1 MNSEKGTFNIVQPFI
16 RVNKTFVYKK
26 KKFPIDFGLIKKYSL
41 FFYNKRKEFKSVKDI
56 EIKPENYEICDES
69 IPTFISFC
77 QNQSFQITDSTVFS
91 LHQLSIQY
99 EVPEL
104 TKLTEEFIKKSERNT
119 KFQSILSK
127 FQNQFN
133 SNSSEDENFIAVH
146 FFENINNEQLLSL
159 PIPVLYRIINNVNL
173 KFNYLNKFNQNQI
186 VEFLFK
192 CLEKHKREAS
202 VLFTNLDFDNGR
214 INIISK
220 LLNKYSKIFDFNML
234 NSKFL
239 MKTVIDLMNENA
251 ELKQENSYKFEL
263 IDKLNEK
270 QKEMKNEIRT
280 KEKTI
285 ENLLKE
291 KEEMQKLLNDI
302 KESIDADKYYED
314 RQLGDQVDQLTGLAY
329 SRSSIKNEIEFKQQF
344 GNEFN
349 GIMNYLTK
357 KTGGNIHDNK
367 TIRITSNSIWNDN
380 IRYHPKNLVD
390 FNKNN
395 FYESKNERGGIICF
409 DFKDNLVHLTG
420 YSIRSYNAGENF
432 ANMRNWVVE
441 VSNNGN
447 DWMEIDRHS
456 NDSTLNCP
464 NNVASFIVDRQDND
478 FYRYIRIRQTGYSWS
493 DYPYTN
499 SYYIYIYSIE
509 FFGKILLISTL

>member
-1 MNSEKGTFNIVQPFI
+1 MK
-16 RVNKTFVYKK
+16 
-26 KKFPIDFGLIKKYSL
+26 
-41 FFYNKRKEFKSVKDI
+41 
-56 EIKPENYEICDES
+56 
-69 IPTFISFC
+69 
-77 QNQSFQITDSTVFS
+77 
-91 LHQLSIQY
+91 
-99 EVPEL
+99 
-104 TKLTEEFIKKSERNT
+104 
-119 KFQSILSK
+119 
-127 FQNQFN
+127 
-133 SNSSEDENFIAVH
+133 
-146 FFENINNEQLLSL
+146 
-159 PIPVLYRIINNVNL
+159 
-173 KFNYLNKFNQNQI
+173 KFNQNQI

-220 LLNKYSKIFDFNML
+220 LLNKYSKIFDFSML

-270 QKEMKNEIRT
+270 QKEMKNKIRT

-285 ENLLKE
+285 GNLLKE

-329 SRSSIKNEIEFKQQF
+329 SRSSIKNEIEFNQQF

-456 NDSTLNCP
+456 NDSTLNSCI
-464 NNVASFIVDRQDND
+464 NEK
-478 FYRYIRIRQTGYSWS
+478 Y
-493 DYPYTN
+493 
-499 SYYIYIYSIE
+499 
-509 FFGKILLISTL
+509 